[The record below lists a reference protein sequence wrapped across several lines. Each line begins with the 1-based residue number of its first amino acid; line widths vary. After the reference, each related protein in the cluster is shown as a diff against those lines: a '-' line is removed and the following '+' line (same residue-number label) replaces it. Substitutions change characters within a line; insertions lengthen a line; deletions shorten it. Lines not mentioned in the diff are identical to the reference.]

1 MEQKEYTNA
10 EVQQNKIEENVFQ
23 QIYIPRTLQEL
34 PMEEVEK
41 YLKGDNLYSKLTG
54 LEFKKEND
62 EVEEGDS
69 EEN

>member
-1 MEQKEYTNA
+1 
-10 EVQQNKIEENVFQ
+10 
-23 QIYIPRTLQEL
+23 
-34 PMEEVEK
+34 MEEVEK